1 MRMRLRLLPV
11 LIFSATCLLSIKVID
26 MADGFFVH
34 VPTLT
39 VGQTMA
45 AGTPEDETMDA
56 GDEQPAGDGVADAET
71 DPAHGET
78 AAGTPAEPTTI
89 ESVILALGDEPAYE
103 TPPLPLGDGTYESM
117 GGEGTVYTPEELA
130 VLQALGERR
139 DEIEAREQDLEARER
154 MLDVAEQRIDQKI
167 AELAELQAR
176 IEALLA
182 AYDEQEEEQ
191 LMSLVKVYETMRP
204 KDAAVIFD
212 QLEMDTLLA
221 IISRMSNIRSAPI
234 LGRMDP
240 LRAQEVTE
248 ELAARMQQRPDFM
261 EQDAAQ

>member
-1 MRMRLRLLPV
+1 MRMRLRLLPI

-26 MADGFFVH
+26 MADGIFVH
-34 VPTLT
+34 VPTLA

-45 AGTPEDETMDA
+45 AGTPEDEALNAEHEQA
-56 GDEQPAGDGVADAET
+56 GHEMAAAETADAQDDMT
-71 DPAHGET
+71 AGE
-78 AAGTPAEPTTI
+78 AVEPTTI

-103 TPPLPLGDGTYESM
+103 TPPLPLGDGTYESI
-117 GGEGTVYTPEELA
+117 GGEGTIYTAEELA

-139 DEIEAREQDLEARER
+139 GEIESREQELEARER
-154 MLDVAEQRIDQKI
+154 MLAVAEQRIDQKI

-176 IEALLA
+176 IEDLLA

-261 EQDAAQ
+261 EQDATQ